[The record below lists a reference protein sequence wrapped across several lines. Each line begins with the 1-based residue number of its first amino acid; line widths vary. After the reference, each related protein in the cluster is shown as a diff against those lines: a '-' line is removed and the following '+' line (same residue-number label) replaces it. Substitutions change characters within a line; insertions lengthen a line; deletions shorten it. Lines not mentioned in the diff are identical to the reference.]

1 MADDSAAIIISATIT
16 SSVALVGII
25 VTVALG
31 SRQQRKTLEETS
43 KQARLTREAD
53 AERET
58 RAAAH
63 RRYERVRA
71 IIDPYVALA
80 REMRSTTSAW
90 QLVLAPQTLEGQI
103 ALILARVQDAWAAA
117 EVQRGNFEIEPGL
130 DEMRTAF
137 DQLEKAYNVFAGF
150 VGARTIPGWQKI
162 ATEKTIEI
170 EADAE
175 LLIVVARELM
185 ARLDVA
191 QHEPGSI
198 TAA

>member
-1 MADDSAAIIISATIT
+1 MADGSAAIIISATIT

-31 SRQQRKTLEETS
+31 AWQQRKTLEETA

-53 AERET
+53 AERDT
-58 RAAAH
+58 RAAAL

-71 IIDPYVALA
+71 IIEPYVALA

-103 ALILARVQDAWAAA
+103 ALILGRVQEAWATA

-130 DEMRTAF
+130 DELRKAF
-137 DQLEKAYNVFAGF
+137 DQLAKAYNVFAGF
-150 VGARTIPGWQKI
+150 VGSRTIPGWQKI
-162 ATEKTIEI
+162 ASEKTVEI

-175 LLIVVARELM
+175 SLIVVARDLM
-185 ARLDVA
+185 AKMDAA
-191 QHEPGSI
+191 QHEASPA
-198 TAA
+198 TPP